1 MPPKRNQPRGGL
13 LADQGTMPLTDLAVN
28 KENIAAGH
36 FMTISPPAKGAQA
49 GPVDLTCVCS

>member
-36 FMTISPPAKGAQA
+36 FMTISPPAKGAPPA
-49 GPVDLTCVCS
+49 L